1 MTTDTA
7 APPLHV
13 HLKRFSLDTAGLEAR
28 LARNPR
34 EAASAIRH
42 AAERGSDA
50 AQLAFGQLLLDG
62 RGVSRDPLTALT
74 WFERAAERGN
84 AEARN
89 MVGRCYERGWGVPQ
103 DYVLAAAHFEQ
114 AIAGGHVWAKVNL
127 AQILMRLGDPAQRPR
142 AYELF
147 REAAEQGNLKAIN
160 SLARFLEEGWVV
172 TADPAQAAA
181 LYRLAAERGDHWAK
195 FNLATLVLAAGDR
208 DPALALITDAIG
220 RSDAGF
226 RRRIAPLL
234 LDRPDA
240 DLRALGLD
248 ALARAAAAGGADDQ
262 FRYALA
268 LEAGLAGAPR
278 QREARAWHRRAADQG
293 HGDAALRCRRT
304 TILRLAARRLLH
316 RFTLGRVK
324 PALIPA
330 ILQPLR

>member
-7 APPLHV
+7 ALPLYI
-13 HLKRFSLDTAGLEAR
+13 HLKRFSLDTLGLEAR

-34 EAASAIRH
+34 EAAGAIRR
-42 AAERGSDA
+42 AAEHGSDA

-62 RGVSRDPLTALT
+62 RGVSRDPLMALA
-74 WFERAAERGN
+74 WFERAAKRGN

-89 MVGRCYERGWGVPQ
+89 MVGRCFERGWGVPQ
-103 DYVLAAAHFEQ
+103 DYVIAAAHFEQ

-172 TADPAQAAA
+172 TADPARAAA

-195 FNLATLVLAAGDR
+195 FNLATLLLPAGDR
-208 DPALALITDAIG
+208 HSAIALITDAID

-226 RRRIAPLL
+226 CRRVAPLL
-234 LDRPDA
+234 LDRPDP

-268 LEAGLAGAPR
+268 LEAGLAGASQ
-278 QREARAWHRRAADQG
+278 QREARTWHRRAADQG

-304 TILRLAARRLLH
+304 TMLRVAVRRLL
-316 RFTLGRVK
+316 RRLTLAGAKASPV
-324 PALIPA
+324 PA

>member
-7 APPLHV
+7 ASPLHV
-13 HLKRFSLDTAGLEAR
+13 YLNRFSLDTAGLEAR

-62 RGVSRDPLTALT
+62 RGVSRDPLTALA

-114 AIAGGHVWAKVNL
+114 AIASGHVWAKVNL

-142 AYELF
+142 AYQLF

-172 TADPAQAAA
+172 TADPAQA
-181 LYRLAAERGDHWAK
+181 LPPSAE
-195 FNLATLVLAAGDR
+195 T
-208 DPALALITDAIG
+208 IG
-220 RSDAGF
+220 PCLTS
-226 RRRIAPLL
+226 
-234 LDRPDA
+234 
-240 DLRALGLD
+240 
-248 ALARAAAAGGADDQ
+248 
-262 FRYALA
+262 
-268 LEAGLAGAPR
+268 PR
-278 QREARAWHRRAADQG
+278 WCWRRAIAS
-293 HGDAALRCRRT
+293 LRWR
-304 TILRLAARRLLH
+304 
-316 RFTLGRVK
+316 
-324 PALIPA
+324 
-330 ILQPLR
+330 